1 MSNRRNRLSIVF
13 LQPLANQPATTTTSK
28 PEPVTPVKLIRPM
41 EDADNSFLEDLI
53 SEQTY
58 LKLHNHLIKV
68 MPDHWVEKIS
78 DIVTFQVQFLEL
90 CHSAQIEHG
99 GIRQ

>member
-1 MSNRRNRLSIVF
+1 MDQVRFKLEKENFDFNWSTKTHFITR
-13 LQPLANQPATTTTSK
+13 PA
-28 PEPVTPVKLIRPM
+28 

-58 LKLHNHLIKV
+58 LRLHNHLIKV

-78 DIVTFQVQFLEL
+78 RIVTFQVQFSD
-90 CHSAQIEHG
+90 SAMQ
-99 GIRQ
+99 